1 MSKSTESISK
11 SVEISTKNPLLFVPA
26 LAPLVIHLLFL
37 ILAWAVFPI
46 RGMAWD
52 LAHLRWYETVSPNW
66 GISILGS
73 FIASIVGFIASCMI
87 VNMAND
93 IMNQRPANLNKSLN
107 LVMSRLGDLIVAA
120 IIAAICSITIILI
133 PVALFLAAI
142 TIIEGTD
149 AVEST
154 KEAFN
159 FVIKNLGE
167 VILFVII
174 VVVLSIVFSFVF
186 GFIPVIG
193 AYLGSIIQWLVNV
206 IFTVAAVK
214 FYLTLKQAPPPP
226 PPPPPPL

>member
-1 MSKSTESISK
+1 MSIF
-11 SVEISTKNPLLFVPA
+11 LF
-26 LAPLVIHLLFL
+26 
-37 ILAWAVFPI
+37 
-46 RGMAWD
+46 
-52 LAHLRWYETVSPNW
+52 
-66 GISILGS
+66 
-73 FIASIVGFIASCMI
+73 
-87 VNMAND
+87 
-93 IMNQRPANLNKSLN
+93 
-107 LVMSRLGDLIVAA
+107 
-120 IIAAICSITIILI
+120 
-133 PVALFLAAI
+133 ALFLVAI

>member
-37 ILAWAVFPI
+37 ILAYVVFPNPWLI
-46 RGMAWD
+46 
-52 LAHLRWYETVSPNW
+52 W
-66 GISILGS
+66 GGY

-93 IMNQRPANLNKSLN
+93 IINQRPANLNKSLN

-133 PVALFLAAI
+133 PVALFLVAI
-142 TIIEGTD
+142 AIIEGTD

-186 GFIPVIG
+186 VFIPVIG

>member
-37 ILAWAVFPI
+37 LLAYVVFPI
-46 RGMAWD
+46 RTIGFGWPEIIHEV
-52 LAHLRWYETVSPNW
+52 LIPNPWLVW
-66 GISILGS
+66 GGY

-93 IMNQRPANLNKSLN
+93 IINQRPANLNKSLN

-120 IIAAICSITIILI
+120 IIAALCSITIILI

-174 VVVLSIVFSFVF
+174 LVVLSIVFSFVF

-206 IFTVAAVK
+206 IFTVVAIK
-214 FYLTLKQAPPPP
+214 LYLTLKQTPPPP

>member
-37 ILAWAVFPI
+37 ILAYVVFPI
-46 RGMAWD
+46 RTIGFGWPAIIHEV
-52 LAHLRWYETVSPNW
+52 LIPNPWLIW
-66 GISILGS
+66 GGY
-73 FIASIVGFIASCMI
+73 FIASLVGFIASCMI
-87 VNMAND
+87 VDMAND
-93 IMNQRPANLNKSLN
+93 IINQHPANLNKSLN
-107 LVMSRLGDLIVAA
+107 LVMSRLGNLIVAA

-142 TIIEGTD
+142 AIIEGTD

>member
-1 MSKSTESISK
+1 
-11 SVEISTKNPLLFVPA
+11 
-26 LAPLVIHLLFL
+26 
-37 ILAWAVFPI
+37 
-46 RGMAWD
+46 
-52 LAHLRWYETVSPNW
+52 
-66 GISILGS
+66 
-73 FIASIVGFIASCMI
+73 
-87 VNMAND
+87 
-93 IMNQRPANLNKSLN
+93 MNQRPANLNKSLN

-133 PVALFLAAI
+133 PVALFLVAI